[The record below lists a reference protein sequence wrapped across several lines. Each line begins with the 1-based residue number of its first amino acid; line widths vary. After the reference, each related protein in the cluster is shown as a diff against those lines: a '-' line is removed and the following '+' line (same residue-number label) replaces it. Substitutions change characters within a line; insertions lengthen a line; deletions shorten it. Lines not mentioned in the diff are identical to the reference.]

1 MPSAADV
8 LSGVNLYFR
17 LLLLTL
23 RLRRAP
29 RVSLWSET
37 RTPFRVWPTDLDPLL
52 HMNNARYLGL
62 MDLARTDLTVRSG
75 YMQEV
80 TRRGWYP
87 VVGAQTITYKRSLKL
102 WQRFVVTTRVLGF
115 DERAAYMQQEF
126 RRGGKLIARAVV
138 QARFLKRTEAE
149 RSAPGRAAGGVWR
162 CTRRHR
168 AAVVGRGLG
177 DILRISSSES

>member
-17 LLLLTL
+17 RPRPPL
-23 RLRRAP
+23 RRRRAP
-29 RVSLWSET
+29 RASLWSET

-138 QARFLKRTEAE
+138 QARFLKRSGGTVSTAELLEA
-149 RSAPGRAAGGVWR
+149 SGDAPADIELPSWVADWAASV
-162 CTRRHR
+162 
-168 AAVVGRGLG
+168 
-177 DILRISSSES
+177 RISSSES